1 MRILCF
7 WKVCFRTYK
16 IFTISEWT
24 WLRSVH
30 SHRIVFHVSR
40 GWLLPS
46 RAGEY
51 LCILSSKIHEMVSY
65 GYDFHWS
72 RQSKV
77 NTHWYGRVFQSG
89 VAHVS
94 STYNINK
101 TNYYLYYMTL
111 AHQVIYV

>member
-7 WKVCFRTYK
+7 WKVCFRTYWM
-16 IFTISEWT
+16 FTISELT

-51 LCILSSKIHEMVSY
+51 LCILSSKIHEMVNY

-72 RQSKV
+72 LQGKV
-77 NTHWYGRVFQSG
+77 NTHGQEVSQSG
-89 VAHVS
+89 VEHVP
-94 STYNINK
+94 STYNTNK
-101 TNYYLYYMTL
+101 TN
-111 AHQVIYV
+111 